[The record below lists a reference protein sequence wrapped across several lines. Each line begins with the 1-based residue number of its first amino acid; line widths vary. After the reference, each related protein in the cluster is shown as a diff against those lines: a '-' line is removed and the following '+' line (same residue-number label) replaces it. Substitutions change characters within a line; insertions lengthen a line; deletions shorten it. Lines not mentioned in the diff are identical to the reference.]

1 MTLRFTGAPRLHDS
15 TFPYVWSYLAWA
27 YSGNELVKPETDRAV
42 TIKRIKAVFAAEPKL
57 ITEGSLALL
66 KSLEAALVPRT
77 AKPGS
82 VERMIDVLT
91 DMCNTG
97 LGNQLAEP
105 RYSRLAH
112 MGFAAVPALLEH
124 LRDTR
129 QTRSVRQ
136 GFNNFPTWPV
146 RVCDVVSDLLQALAG
161 EDVGKD
167 WLERQLGWAVEKA
180 DVQAWWDKARKDGEE
195 AYFVNHVLPSG
206 EKEGWPNSLM
216 LEILTEK
223 YAQHLPKLY
232 KTILD
237 ERPKIQSWAFAE
249 AVAKS
254 SLPNYQKRDLF
265 LYASANKNLDHRRF
279 ALSHLQELDPQ
290 QFLTILLAT
299 LESLPKT
306 WTEPYWV
313 SAFALLVMA
322 TEDARAWKTLEKV
335 AKRSG
340 VGLRTEF
347 MNYMSYGEGRQ
358 RKQRLGFLA
367 AFLDDAEVRD
377 LAAMR
382 IASIL
387 EMPDRP
393 DMNWTPEQWQK
404 LRNQVKERLKK

>member
-1 MTLRFTGAPRLHDS
+1 LHDS